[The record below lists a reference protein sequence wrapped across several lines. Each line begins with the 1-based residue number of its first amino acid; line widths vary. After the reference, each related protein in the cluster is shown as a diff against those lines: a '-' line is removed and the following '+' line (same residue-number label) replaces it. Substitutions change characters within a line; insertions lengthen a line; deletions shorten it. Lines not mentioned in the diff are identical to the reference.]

1 MGDVTD
7 LEAYRKQIREATEK
21 KDDDSIIRC
30 LKCGDMLCFVALVPE
45 FTDVDEGG
53 PYALI
58 CQHCGE
64 PWGSA
69 YLFDEED
76 LEES

>member
-7 LEAYRKQIREATEK
+7 LEAYRKQIREAIEK
-21 KDDDSIIRC
+21 ESDDSIIRC
-30 LKCGDMLCFVALVPE
+30 PKCEDMMCFVAPVSE

-76 LEES
+76 LEE